1 MTALALSPSSH
12 AALPPH
18 TAPPTS
24 CLSFRLGQEEYG
36 IDLLK
41 VQEIRSFT
49 EPTRM
54 AGAPCYVRGIIDLR
68 GTIVPILDLRRK
80 FGLARQT
87 DDGDTVVIML
97 SVLRRVVGIVVD
109 AVNEVVD
116 IAPGQLRPAPSFNA
130 MVDADYILGM
140 LPLSPPIGRDAAAPE
155 RLLIVT
161 DIERLMGSHEMGL
174 VR

>member
-1 MTALALSPSSH
+1 MTALALNPSAH
-12 AALPPH
+12 AALPPR

-24 CLSFRLGQEEYG
+24 CLSFRLGEEEYG

-54 AGAPCYVRGIIDLR
+54 AGTPSYVRGIIDLR

-80 FGLARQT
+80 FGLPQAP
-87 DDGDTVVIML
+87 DDGSTVVIML
-97 SVLRRVVGIVVD
+97 SVLHRVVGSVVD

-116 IAPGQLRPAPSFNA
+116 IAPDQLRPTPAFNA
-130 MVDADYILGM
+130 LVDADYILGL
-140 LPLSPPIGRDAAAPE
+140 LPLPRPLGQEPDAPE

-161 DIERLMGSHEMGL
+161 DIERLMGSAEMGL
-174 VR
+174 KG